1 LSAAAAREDLVSTR
15 SRSSWAE
22 MGTLGEPQQRAA
34 VFVGP
39 GLTDRDYDE
48 IDTRL
53 VDLHPPIRRGDVEQA
68 MKAGYQVIA
77 IIDGEFF
84 HTLAVSPKEIL
95 VALRD
100 RRRILGGSSMGA
112 LRAAEMDV
120 YGMQGVGTIYHWFRN
135 GTVTRDDDVALMF
148 GSLDDRSYR
157 TTTVPMVN
165 VMWAVRE
172 FKRLEVMDAASRRRL
187 SVAARRI
194 HWADRTWTR
203 VCDEA
208 GLNDA
213 ERETIRVWSRDPDND
228 LKRIDSKLVVERA
241 TALIG
246 NHQDTALR

>member
-1 LSAAAAREDLVSTR
+1 
-15 SRSSWAE
+15 
-22 MGTLGEPQQRAA
+22 MGILGESQQRAA

-48 IDTRL
+48 IDTGS
-53 VDLHPPIRRGDVEQA
+53 VDLYPPIRRGDLDQA
-68 MKAGYQVIA
+68 MKAGYRVIG

-95 VALRD
+95 VALREQ
-100 RRRILGGSSMGA
+100 RQILGGSSMGA

-120 YGMQGVGTIYHWFRN
+120 YGMQGIGTIYGWFRD

-148 GSLDDRSYR
+148 GCLDDRSYR

-172 FKRLEVMDAASRRRL
+172 FKRLDLMALPSRRRL

-194 HWADRTWTR
+194 HWAERTWDR

-208 GLNDA
+208 DLDSG
-213 ERETIRVWSRDPDND
+213 ERDTVRAWSRDPDND
-228 LKRIDSKLVVERA
+228 LKRIDSKLVIERA
-241 TALIG
+241 AALVG
-246 NHQDTALR
+246 VQRPTVAPQARKAGQT